1 MIKIVVD
8 STADLPPE
16 LLERYQIG
24 VVPVLLQ
31 IGQETLRDNLDIS
44 RDAFYRRL
52 AESQELPRTAAPPIG
67 AFVQVFQPLLEAG
80 HELVSLSV
88 AGGLSSTY
96 SAAQQ
101 AAALLGAERISC
113 FDSATTTLAMGFQAL
128 AAAEAA
134 QAGAS
139 RGEVL
144 ELLGRL
150 REQALLYFGV
160 ETLHYLEKGGRI
172 GRVKAM
178 LGTMLNVKPIIEVRA
193 NAVLPV
199 EQVRTWRRV
208 PGRLV
213 ELCAAR
219 GRYARLAALYTS
231 DRAAA
236 LELADACAAAG
247 LMPRERILVAQAA
260 AALGVHAGPGAV
272 GVAGILE
279 P

>member
-8 STADLPPE
+8 STADLPAE
-16 LLERYQIG
+16 LLERHSIG
-24 VVPVLLQ
+24 VVPVLVQ
-31 IGQETLRDNLDIS
+31 IGQETLRDTIDIS
-44 RDAFYRRL
+44 RDAFYQRL
-52 AESQELPRTAAPPIG
+52 VESRELPRTAAPPIG
-67 AFVQVFQPLLEAG
+67 AFAQVFQELLDAG
-80 HELVSLSV
+80 HEVISVSV

-101 AAALLGAERISC
+101 AAQLLDNERITC
-113 FDSATTTLAMGFQAL
+113 FDSASATLGMGFQAL

-139 RGEVL
+139 RDDIL

-150 REQALLYFGV
+150 REQAVLYIGL

-172 GRVKAM
+172 GRVQAL
-178 LGTMLNVKPIIEVRA
+178 LGTMLSVKPILEVRA
-193 NAVLPV
+193 GEVLPV

-213 ELCAAR
+213 ELAASR

-231 DRAAA
+231 DPAPAAQ
-236 LELADACAAAG
+236 LADACAATG
-247 LMPRERILVAQAA
+247 LMPRERILVTQATGS
-260 AALGVHAGPGAV
+260 LGVHVGPGAI
-272 GVAGILE
+272 GLAGILE
-279 P
+279 